1 MLEFLL
7 RRILQAVLVLFVM
20 TVLVF
25 FGVNVIGN
33 PVYIFASSEC
43 NQACL
48 EEIIV
53 NLGLDQPI
61 WRQYLTFLGNLFQG
75 DLGRSF
81 THGVPAMSLILER
94 FPATLEL
101 ALAALV
107 LALGIGLPLGIYA
120 GLKPDSPISKLIMG
134 FSMVCFSVPIFWIGL
149 IFILVFSV
157 RLGWLPSIGRGD
169 PVSVFGLIEVSFL
182 TLDGL
187 RHLAMP
193 AFTLSLIMMAM
204 VIRLTRA
211 GMREVLHADYIKFAR
226 ANGIRESRVIGVHVL
241 KNILIPIVTVLG
253 MEFGGVI
260 AFAVVTESVFS
271 WPGVGKMLI
280 DAIAVLDRP
289 LIVAYLIFVVVMF
302 VAINLLVDILYSVL
316 DPRVRLGGSGS

>member
-7 RRILQAVLVLFVM
+7 RRILQAMLVLFVM

-53 NLGLDQPI
+53 NLGLDRPI
-61 WRQYLTFLGNLFQG
+61 WEQYLTFLANLFQG
-75 DLGRSF
+75 DLGNSF
-81 THGVPAMSLILER
+81 THGVPAMSLIWER

-107 LALGIGLPLGIYA
+107 LALGIGLPLGVFA
-120 GLKPDSPISKLIMG
+120 GLYPNNPLSKVIMG
-134 FSMVCFSVPIFWIGL
+134 FSMVSFSVPIFWIGL

-169 PVSVFGLIEVSFL
+169 LVEVLGVEVSFL

-187 RHLAMP
+187 SHLVMP

-211 GMREVLHADYIKFAR
+211 GMREVLHADFIKFAR

-260 AFAVVTESVFS
+260 AFAVVTESIFS

-302 VAINLLVDILYSVL
+302 VTINLLVDIVYSLL
-316 DPRVRLGGSGS
+316 DPRVRFGGMSS

>member
-1 MLEFLL
+1 MLEFLF
-7 RRILQAVLVLFVM
+7 RRILQAILVLIVM
-20 TVLVF
+20 TLLVF
-25 FGVNVIGN
+25 FGVNVVGN

-48 EEIIV
+48 DEIIA
-53 NLGLDQPI
+53 NLGLDRPI
-61 WRQYLTFLGNLFQG
+61 WEQYLVFLGNLLQG

-120 GLKPDSPISKLIMG
+120 GMRPGSPLSKLIMG
-134 FSMVCFSVPIFWIGL
+134 ISMLCFSVPIFWIGL
-149 IFILVFSV
+149 IFILFFSV
-157 RLGWLPSIGRGD
+157 RLGWFPSIGRGD
-169 PVSVFGLIEVSFL
+169 LVSLGPIEVSFL

-187 RHLAMP
+187 RHLLLP
-193 AFTLSLIMMAM
+193 AFTLSLIMVAM

-211 GMREVLHADYIKFAR
+211 GTREVLHADYIKFAR
-226 ANGIRESRVIGVHVL
+226 ANGIRERRVIGVHVL

-260 AFAVVTESVFS
+260 AFAIVTESIFS

-289 LIVAYLIFVVVMF
+289 LIVAYLIFVVAVF
-302 VAINLLVDILYSVL
+302 VSINLAVDILYSFL
-316 DPRVRLGGSGS
+316 DPRVRLGGTES

>member
-1 MLEFLL
+1 MLEFVI
-7 RRILQAVLVLFVM
+7 RRVLQAILVLFVM

-43 NQACL
+43 TQACL
-48 EEIIV
+48 NQIIAD
-53 NLGLDQPI
+53 LGLDRPVHE
-61 WRQYLTFLGNLFQG
+61 QYFVFLGNLLQG

-81 THGVPAMSLILER
+81 THGVPAMSLIWER
-94 FPATLEL
+94 LPATLEL

-107 LALGIGLPLGIYA
+107 LALVVGLPMGVYA
-120 GLKPDSPISKLIMG
+120 GLRPHSPLSRVFMG
-134 FSMVCFSVPIFWIGL
+134 LSMLGFSVPVFWIGL
-149 IFILVFSV
+149 ILILVFSV
-157 RLGWLPSIGRGD
+157 RLGWFPAIGRGD
-169 PVSVFGLIEVSFL
+169 LVDVLGVRVSFL

-187 RHLAMP
+187 RHLALP
-193 AFTLSLIMMAM
+193 ALTLSLVMMAM

-226 ANGIRESRVIGVHVL
+226 ANGIRESRVIGVHVM
-241 KNILIPIVTVLG
+241 KNIVIPIVTVLG

-260 AFAVVTESVFS
+260 AFAVVTESIFS

-302 VAINLLVDILYSVL
+302 VGLNLVIDILYSLL
-316 DPRVRLGGSGS
+316 DPRVRVGAGAR

>member
-7 RRILQAVLVLFVM
+7 RRILQAMLVLFVM

-48 EEIIV
+48 NEIIV
-53 NLGLDQPI
+53 NLGLDRPI
-61 WRQYLTFLGNLFQG
+61 WEQYLTFLGNLFQG
-75 DLGRSF
+75 DLGNSF
-81 THGVPAMSLILER
+81 THGVPAMSLIWER

-107 LALGIGLPLGIYA
+107 LALGIGLPLGIFA
-120 GLKPDSPISKLIMG
+120 GLYPNSPLSKIIMG
-134 FSMVCFSVPIFWIGL
+134 FSMVSFSVPIFWIGL
-149 IFILVFSV
+149 IFILIFSV

-169 PVSVFGLIEVSFL
+169 LVDVFGLEVSFL

-187 RHLAMP
+187 SHLVMP

-211 GMREVLHADYIKFAR
+211 GMREVLHADFIKFAR

-260 AFAVVTESVFS
+260 AFAVVTESIFS

-302 VAINLLVDILYSVL
+302 VTINLLVDIVYSLL
-316 DPRVRLGGSGS
+316 DPRVRFGGMSS

>member
-1 MLEFLL
+1 MLEFII
-7 RRILQAVLVLFVM
+7 RRVFQAILVLFVM
-20 TVLVF
+20 TLLVF

-48 EEIIV
+48 NAISAD
-53 NLGLDQPI
+53 LGLDQPI
-61 WRQYLTFLGNLFQG
+61 WEQYRRFLVSLLQG

-81 THGVPAMSLILER
+81 THGIPAMTLIWQR

-107 LALGIGLPLGIYA
+107 IALALGLPMGVYA
-120 GLKPDSPISKLIMG
+120 GLRPQSLVSKGIMG
-134 FSMVCFSVPIFWIGL
+134 FSMLSFSVPVFWIGL
-149 IFILVFSV
+149 IMILVFSV
-157 RLGWLPSIGRGD
+157 NLGWLPAIGRAQ
-169 PVSVFGLIEVSFL
+169 PVHLLGVPVTFV
-182 TLDGL
+182 TWDGL

-193 AFTLSLIMMAM
+193 AFTLSLVMLAI

-211 GMREVLHADYIKFAR
+211 GMAEVLEADYIKFAR
-226 ANGIRESRVIGVHVL
+226 ASGIPEHRVIGVHVM
-241 KNILIPIVTVLG
+241 KNIMIPIVTVLG

-260 AFAVVTESVFS
+260 AFAVVTESIFS

-280 DAIAVLDRP
+280 DAISVLDRP
-289 LIVAYLIFVVVMF
+289 LIVAYLVFVVVMF
-302 VAINLLVDILYSVL
+302 VALNLIVDLVYSLL
-316 DPRVRLGGSGS
+316 DPRIRVGGGAR

>member
-1 MLEFLL
+1 MLEFIA
-7 RRILQAVLVLFVM
+7 RRILQALLVLFVM
-20 TVLVF
+20 TLLVF
-25 FGVNVIGN
+25 FGVNVVGN

-43 NQACL
+43 TRSCL
-48 EEIIV
+48 EAIMA
-53 NLGLDQPI
+53 NLGLDRPI
-61 WRQYLTFLGNLFQG
+61 WEQYLIFLQNLVQG

-101 ALAALV
+101 AFAALV
-107 LALGIGLPLGIYA
+107 LALAIGLPLGLYA
-120 GLKPDSPISKLIMG
+120 GLRPDSWLSKGIMG
-134 FSMVCFSVPIFWIGL
+134 FSMLGFSVPIFWIGL
-149 IFILVFSV
+149 ILILTFSV
-157 RLGWLPSIGRGD
+157 RLGWLPAIGRGET
-169 PVSVFGLIEVSFL
+169 VEVLGVRTSLL
-182 TLDGL
+182 TLNGL

-193 AFTLSLIMMAM
+193 AFTLSLVMMAM

-211 GMREVLHADYIKFAR
+211 GMREVMHSDYIRFAR
-226 ANGIRESRVIGVHVL
+226 ASGIRERRVIGVHAL

-289 LIVAYLIFVVVMF
+289 LIVAYLIFVVAMF
-302 VAINLLVDILYSVL
+302 VVLNLLVDILYSFL
-316 DPRVRLGGSGS
+316 DPRVRVGGAA

>member
-1 MLEFLL
+1 MAEFIVK
-7 RRILQAVLVLFVM
+7 RVLQAVLVLLVM

-43 NQACL
+43 DQACL
-48 EEIIV
+48 ALIIED
-53 NLGLDQPI
+53 LGLDRPI
-61 WRQYLTFLGNLFQG
+61 WEQYFVFLGNLLQG
-75 DLGRSF
+75 DLGNSF
-81 THGVPAMSLILER
+81 THGIPAFGLIFER
-94 FPATLEL
+94 LPATLEL

-107 LALGIGLPLGIYA
+107 IALVVGLPLGMRA
-120 GLKPDSPISKLIMG
+120 GLAPAAWDSRAIMG
-134 FSMVCFSVPIFWIGL
+134 FSMVAFSLPVFWIGL
-149 IFILVFSV
+149 IMILVFSV
-157 RLGWLPSIGRGD
+157 FLGWMPAIGRGD
-169 PVSVFGLIEVSFL
+169 TVDVLGVDVSFL

-187 RHLAMP
+187 HHLAMP

-211 GMREVLHADYIKFAR
+211 GMREVLFTDYVRFAR
-226 ANGIRESRVIGVHVL
+226 ASGIRERRILSVHVM

-260 AFAVVTESVFS
+260 AFAVVIESIFS

-289 LIVAYLIFVVVMF
+289 LIVAYLIFVVCLF
-302 VAINLLVDILYSVL
+302 VVLNLLVDILYSIL
-316 DPRVRLGGSGS
+316 DPRVRLGDAAS

>member
-1 MLEFLL
+1 MLEFILT
-7 RRILQAVLVLFVM
+7 RMLQAVLVLFVM
-20 TVLVF
+20 TLLVF

-43 NQACL
+43 TQACIN
-48 EEIIV
+48 EIIA
-53 NLGLDQPI
+53 NLGLDRPI
-61 WRQYLTFLGNLFQG
+61 WEQYWLFLTNLLQG

-81 THGVPAMSLILER
+81 THGVPAMSLIWER

-107 LALGIGLPLGIYA
+107 LAVGIGLPLGLYA
-120 GLKPDSPISKLIMG
+120 GLRPGSMISKGIMG
-134 FSMVCFSVPIFWIGL
+134 FSMLGFSVPVFWIGL
-149 IFILVFSV
+149 ILILAFSV
-157 RLGWLPSIGRGD
+157 RLGWFPAIGRGD
-169 PVSVFGLIEVSFL
+169 LVSVLGIKVSFL

-187 RHLAMP
+187 RHLFLP
-193 AFTLSLIMMAM
+193 ALTLSLVMMAM

-211 GMREVLHADYIKFAR
+211 GMVEVLHADYIKFAR
-226 ANGIRESRVIGVHVL
+226 ASGVRESRVIGVHAL

-289 LIVAYLIFVVVMF
+289 LIVAYLVFVVAMF
-302 VAINLLVDILYSVL
+302 VTLNLLVDILYSIL
-316 DPRVRLGGSGS
+316 DPRVRVRGDAT